1 METNDIFAFVVV
13 GAILIAAAIPVGGI
27 IFARKNKGV
36 KEDDTAKK
44 PETPQRSQPVLREE
58 W

>member
-1 METNDIFAFVVV
+1 METNDIFGFVIV
-13 GAILIAAAIPVGGI
+13 GAILIAAAIPLAGI

-36 KEDDTAKK
+36 REEDTAKK
-44 PETPQRSQPVLREE
+44 SDTPQRSHPVLREE